1 MTREPSQ
8 RSAVTAEARV
18 PHVTS
23 CARIPYVFFTSGLPN
38 RNGKLICSS
47 TRELVAPSAVLD
59 PQLQAVD
66 CHPLKAEWL
75 ARLEAREPDHLRE
88 GQIEL
93 SRYGQTGES
102 LRGRLLAAATAPLA
116 PLMPLDSF
124 PIAIGRRV

>member
-8 RSAVTAEARV
+8 RSPVTAEARV

-23 CARIPYVFFTSGLPN
+23 CARIPYAFFTSGLPN
-38 RNGKLICSS
+38 RYGKLICPS

-59 PQLQAVD
+59 PQAAGCD
-66 CHPLKAEWL
+66 CHSLKAKWL
-75 ARLEAREPDHLRE
+75 ARLGAREPDHLRDV
-88 GQIEL
+88 QIEL

-102 LRGRLLAAATAPLA
+102 LRGRLLAAATPPLA